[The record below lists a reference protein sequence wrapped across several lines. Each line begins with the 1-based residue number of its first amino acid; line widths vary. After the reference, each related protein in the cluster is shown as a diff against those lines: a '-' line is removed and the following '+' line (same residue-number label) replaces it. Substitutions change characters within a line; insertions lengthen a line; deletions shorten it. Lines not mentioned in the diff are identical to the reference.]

1 MEFVV
6 NPEIF
11 ERFPGMRIAVAVAHG
26 VDNAGDRPAIAAE
39 WRAAWAGA
47 AEAAAHGNAQSHPR
61 VRPWRE
67 RFRAMGVSGKE
78 FPSSVEALLRRAMK
92 GGEPFR
98 INPLVDC
105 YNAVSLRHVVPA
117 GGFDL
122 DQLRGS
128 GPLELRLTRD
138 GDHFTALDA
147 DAPLPLPPGE
157 IAYLDGPT
165 VLTRHFV
172 WRQARTGLITP
183 ATRSVVLLSEIPGEV
198 GEVVARQVLADFA
211 AGLRDHFGAAPSA
224 ALVDAGSPSYSW

>member
-6 NPEIF
+6 APEIF

-26 VDNAGDRPAIAAE
+26 VDNAGDHPAITKE

-78 FPSSVEALLRRAMK
+78 FPSSIEALLRRAMK

-98 INPLVDC
+98 INALVDF

-122 DQLRGS
+122 DQLRG
-128 GPLELRLTRD
+128 PLELRLTRD

-147 DAPLPLPPGE
+147 DAPIAVPPGE
-157 IAYLDGPT
+157 IAYLDGAT

-172 WRQARTGLITP
+172 WRQARSGLITS

-198 GEVVARQVLADFA
+198 GEDVARQVVADLV
-211 AGLRDHFGAAPSA
+211 AGLRDHFGATPSA
-224 ALVDAGSPSYSW
+224 YTVDAESPSWSW

>member
-6 NPEIF
+6 APEIF

-26 VDNAGDRPAIAAE
+26 VDNAGDRPVLAEE

-78 FPSSVEALLRRAMK
+78 FPSSIEALLRRAMK

-98 INPLVDC
+98 INPLVDF

-122 DQLRGS
+122 DQLR

-147 DAPLPLPPGE
+147 DAPLPIPPGE

-198 GEVVARQVLADFA
+198 GEDVAQQVLADLA
-211 AGLRDHFGAAPSA
+211 AGLRHHFGAAPSGDI
-224 ALVDAGSPSYSW
+224 VDGDSPSCSW

>member
-6 NPEIF
+6 APEIF
-11 ERFPGMRIAVAVAHG
+11 ERFPGMRIAVAVANG
-26 VDNAGDRPAIAAE
+26 VDNAGDRPALAEE

-67 RFRAMGVSGKE
+67 RFRALGVSGKE
-78 FPSSVEALLRRAMK
+78 FPSSIEAMLRRAMK

-98 INPLVDC
+98 INPLVDF

-122 DQLRGS
+122 DQLRG
-128 GPLELRLTRD
+128 PLELRLTRD

-147 DAPLPLPPGE
+147 DAPIPIPPGE
-157 IAYLDGPT
+157 IAYLDGRT

-198 GEVVARQVLADFA
+198 GEDVARQVVADLA

-224 ALVDAGSPSYSW
+224 YTVDAASPSCSW